1 MKHLIMG
8 TAGHVDHG
16 KTALIKA
23 LTGFDCDTHKEEQ
36 QRGITIHLGFTHL
49 DLGAGETLGVV
60 DVPGHRDFIHTMVGG
75 ASGIDL
81 VLLVIAAD
89 AGIMPQTREHLN
101 IMRILGVRHGIIAI
115 TKSDLADEEL
125 REIVK
130 EDIAALAQGTFLE
143 SAPVVAVSAKTG
155 EGMELLKDT
164 IRRAT
169 ERVEPRPVGGV
180 FRLFIDRL
188 FTVAGHGTVATGS
201 VISGTAR
208 VGDALHLLPGD
219 DDPFRVRRLERHGA
233 EVAEVVAGDRA
244 SLNLVGFDRERFRR
258 GMVLADRP
266 LRATDLIDAELEIYE
281 PEVTLGRWSQ
291 VSFHVGTYERQA
303 RMHLI
308 DRDTVTAGER
318 ALVQVHLPEPVILQ
332 HGDRFVIRNS
342 SDEWTLGGGA
352 VVDIAPLHHRRPKDE
367 VVAAVGKL
375 TAGKLADLI
384 AEQVRKF
391 HRATTAAE
399 AAGTMNLTVDTV
411 RESLSKR
418 IADDIV
424 SLEEKG
430 DLLLYTKEGMEELR
444 KGALKAVQQFRK
456 ENPLSVRGANFDEIR
471 GALQIDRDT
480 AGEAFLRAVLRGQV
494 EKGKLKEKEKTYLPP
509 HDLGDIDEKLR
520 GHIEAIGG
528 YIREC
533 GMQVP
538 LMSVMK
544 ETAAKRR
551 MSDKEL
557 VQVLLHLAAT
567 GAICRM
573 GDEVIDRPV
582 VDACRAKLVA
592 HLEKSGEGISVAGF
606 RDLTGGNRKSSLLL
620 LALFDNEK
628 LTRREGDLRFLA
640 KKN

>member
-16 KTALIKA
+16 KTALVKA

-49 DLGAGETLGVV
+49 DLGGGNTVGIV
-60 DVPGHRDFIHTMVGG
+60 DMPGHRDFIHTMVGG

-89 AGIMPQTREHLN
+89 EGIMPQTREHLN
-101 IMRILGVRHGIIAI
+101 IMRILGVRHGIIVL

-130 EDIAALAQGTFLE
+130 EDIAALVQGTFLE
-143 SAPVVAVSAKTG
+143 TAPVVPASARTG
-155 EGMELLKDT
+155 EGLEILKDA
-164 IRRAT
+164 IRAT
-169 ERVEPRPVGGV
+169 IERIQPRPADGV

-201 VISGTAR
+201 VIGGTAR
-208 VGDALHLLPGD
+208 TGDTLYLLPGGD
-219 DDPFRVRRLERHGA
+219 EGFRVRRLERHGA
-233 EVAEVVAGDRA
+233 EVPEVVAGDRA

-266 LRATDLIDAELEIYE
+266 LRATILIDAELELYE
-281 PEVTLGRWSQ
+281 QGVTLGRWSQ
-291 VSFHVGTYERQA
+291 VIFHVGTYERQA

-308 DRDTVTAGER
+308 DRDAVTTGER
-318 ALVQVHLPEPVILQ
+318 ALVQLHLPEPVILQ

-342 SDEWTLGGGA
+342 SDEWTLGGGM
-352 VVDIAPLHHRRPKDE
+352 VVDIAPLHHRRPKDAA
-367 VVAAVGKL
+367 VAAVGKL

-399 AAGTMNLTVDTV
+399 VADTLNLTVEKV
-411 RESLSKR
+411 RDGLAKR

-424 SLEEKG
+424 KLEEKG
-430 DLLLYTKEGMEELR
+430 ELLLYTEEGMENLR
-444 KGALKAVQQFRK
+444 KGALKAIQQFRRD
-456 ENPLSVRGANFDEIR
+456 NPLAVRGANFDEIR
-471 GALQIDRDT
+471 GALRMDRDT
-480 AGEAFLRAVLRGQV
+480 AGESFLRAVLRRQV

-509 HDLGDIDEKLR
+509 HDPGDIDDTLR

-544 ETAAKRR
+544 ELAAKRR
-551 MSDKEL
+551 MGDKEL
-557 VQVLLHLAAT
+557 VQVLLHLVAT

-573 GDEVIDRPV
+573 GDEVIDRAV
-582 VDACRAKLVA
+582 VDACRAKLTA
-592 HLEKSGEGISVAGF
+592 HLEKSGEGITVAGF

-620 LALFDNEK
+620 LAIFDNEK